1 MSGHGKDI
9 GKRGEDIA
17 AAYLQAAGYRILRR
31 NYRFGR
37 LELDMICHAAPTAPA
52 ASAVSAAL
60 SGKGEIVFVEVKTRS
75 GFGFG
80 RPEEAVSATKQR
92 RIAQAA
98 QAWLREQR
106 MERTPCRFDVVA
118 VVLRK
123 NAEPV
128 VTHFKQAFW
137 VS

>member
-1 MSGHGKDI
+1 MSGHGQDV

-17 AAYLQAAGYRILRR
+17 AAYLEAAGYRMLCR

-37 LELDMICHAAPTAPA
+37 LELDMICHAAP
-52 ASAVSAAL
+52 ASSAAL
-60 SGKGEIVFVEVKTRS
+60 PGQREIVFVEVKTRS

-80 RPEEAVSATKQR
+80 RPEEAVSDTKKR

-98 QAWLREQR
+98 QAWLRERR
-106 MERTPCRFDVVA
+106 MEQAPCRFDVVA

>member
-1 MSGHGKDI
+1 MPGNKQDTGKH
-9 GKRGEDIA
+9 GEDIA
-17 AAYLQAAGYRILRR
+17 AAYLEAAGYRILHR

-37 LELDMICHAAPTAPA
+37 LELDMVCRAPLGDAPEG
-52 ASAVSAAL
+52 L
-60 SGKGEIVFVEVKTRS
+60 SRKEEIVFVEVKTRS

-80 RPEEAVSATKQR
+80 RPEEALSQTKRQ

-98 QAWLREQR
+98 EAWLRER
-106 MERTPCRFDVVA
+106 SMEQAPCRFDVIA

-123 NAEPV
+123 NAEPA